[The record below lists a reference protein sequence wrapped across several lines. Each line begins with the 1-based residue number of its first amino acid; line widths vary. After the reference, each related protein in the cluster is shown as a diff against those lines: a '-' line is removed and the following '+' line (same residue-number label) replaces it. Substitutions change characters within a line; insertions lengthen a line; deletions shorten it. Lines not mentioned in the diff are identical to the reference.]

1 MINHFIKMLIFKG
14 MIIYSW
20 WNTIILSNL
29 NGKDLIYINEL
40 YLINILIWYI

>member
-1 MINHFIKMLIFKG
+1 MINHFIKMLTFKG

-20 WNTIILSNL
+20 WNKIILSNS

-40 YLINILIWYI
+40 HSINILI